1 VSTEE
6 LRQEIDRVVG
16 ECAGAVSLCWE
27 PRPDGVFDSTQAVTY
42 VRGASAR
49 LMSVLEAEVASRE
62 PIIRADEQKRSA
74 VGIEDEITLDVRRAE
89 RERLRAQVK
98 ALPLIDYDKDDDELI
113 RRADVLA
120 ALGDA
125 P

>member
-6 LRQEIDRVVG
+6 VEQEIDRVIG

-27 PRPDGVFDSTQAVTY
+27 PRPEGVFDSTQAVTY
-42 VRGASAR
+42 VRAASDR
-49 LMSVLEAEVASRE
+49 LMSVLDAEADRRVDRM
-62 PIIRADEQKRSA
+62 ILWNVNKLAD
-74 VGIEDEITLDVRRAE
+74 
-89 RERLRAQVK
+89 LRAQVK

>member
-6 LRQEIDRVVG
+6 VRQEIDRVVG

-27 PRPDGVFDSTQAVTY
+27 PRPEGVFDSTQAVTY
-42 VRGASAR
+42 VRAAADR
-49 LMSVLEAEVASRE
+49 LNSVLDAEADRRVDRVILRHANH
-62 PIIRADEQKRSA
+62 I
-74 VGIEDEITLDVRRAE
+74 LD
-89 RERLRAQVK
+89 LRAQVK